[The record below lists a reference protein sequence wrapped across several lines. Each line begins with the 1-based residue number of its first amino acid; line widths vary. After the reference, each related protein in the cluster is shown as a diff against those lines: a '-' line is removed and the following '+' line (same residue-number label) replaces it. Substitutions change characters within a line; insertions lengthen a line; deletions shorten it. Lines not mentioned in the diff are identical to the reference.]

1 MSKERAFTL
10 IEIIIAVAVFSV
22 IILIVISI
30 INNLTTERKIALE
43 RSKINEN
50 IILFE
55 KKLKDM
61 LNGSDLT
68 ITPEIVNFPP
78 TGIDIITPTSV
89 PTAVISPTICDTS
102 PTRTLV
108 LYRRVQN
115 QNPITNQTTY
125 ESQLI
130 TVSSDNRRILFT
142 LNNQATGTGN
152 NPLLNLII
160 LLQLRTSINDPTAL
174 NHIPSSFIF
183 YFEPVLSNQ
192 FNNNNTID
200 EIDFGTPFIDRRGR
214 YEVALRFWR
223 NRITDRQGFIY
234 NTSQQIIYQ
243 VAGNVRNIGNLNFRI
258 RGGSITPIQI
268 QSLYDPISIN
278 SEIIVGVYDTRGRR
292 RLRYNRVL
300 NIPLKYRS
308 II

>member
-10 IEIIIAVAVFSV
+10 IEIIIAVTVFSV

-30 INNLTTERKIALE
+30 INNLTTERKVALE

-68 ITPEIVNFPP
+68 ITPEIVNLPS

-89 PTAVISPTICDTS
+89 PTAVIYPNICDTS
-102 PTRTLV
+102 PTRSLV

-115 QNPITNQTTY
+115 RNPITNETTY

-152 NPLLNLII
+152 NPLLDLVVF
-160 LLQLRTSINDPTAL
+160 TNDRTAL
-174 NHIPSSFIF
+174 SSFIL
-183 YFEPVLSNQ
+183 YFGPARRNQ
-192 FNNNNTID
+192 FDNNNTIID
-200 EIDFGTPFIDRRGR
+200 EIDFRTPFIDRTGR

-223 NRITDRQGFIY
+223 NRITNERGEIIY
-234 NTSQQIIYQ
+234 ATSQQIIYQ
-243 VAGNVRNIGNLNFRI
+243 VAGNARNIRSLNVRI
-258 RGGSITPIQI
+258 RGGNIQQI
-268 QSLYDPISIN
+268 GIESLHDPISIN